1 MLVSNLQAAVSV
13 VYISLDLG
21 RKLWVCGIWSHDQ
34 KEPSIHRIKRN
45 NGYGSM
51 LNKLERLIRGL
62 QKKHGS
68 KVQLLR
74 G

>member
-1 MLVSNLQAAVSV
+1 
-13 VYISLDLG
+13 LG

-45 NGYGSM
+45 NGYSGM

-62 QKKHGS
+62 RKKHGRNVS
-68 KVQLLR
+68 FICVSRHLTL
-74 G
+74 GIGCAAG